1 MNDPIGG
8 FLGID
13 ACYSS
18 ISEHCLRVDIERV
31 LQWIITKTETVSTA
45 VICSKPR
52 DGVFP
57 LVKLPPGSGLI
68 SRSDRRIQWT
78 DKDSLIIRRII
89 FITDPMEY
97 PRGIPGVDCVVV
109 REPYQKWNI
118 HLLQDLVV
126 PCLLM
131 MDPSVPI
138 TVIMC
143 MSRREFMGRGLQM
156 NLATEI
162 EKRQKKAEL
171 QAEIKKR
178 RGFIIPEAEEKVYY
192 FASPYSHPSK
202 EVVVERYERVIL
214 AAWELI
220 TKKKYTLIE
229 PIAMSHEKATR
240 YEMPTD
246 FVFWGK
252 MDKLLISK
260 TDGVIVCMLEGWQ
273 ESKGVTQEIAFAK
286 ERGLPVFY
294 YCPTSS
300 KFVTKDEQ
308 STSE

>member
-1 MNDPIGG
+1 MGLDKCFTHITKCCQRTDVEQVIQWA
-8 FLGID
+8 ID
-13 ACYSS
+13 HPLKPSS
-18 ISEHCLRVDIERV
+18 IALVFC
-31 LQWIITKTETVSTA
+31 A
-45 VICSKPR
+45 PN

-57 LVKLPPGSGLI
+57 KYTLPKGSKVTE
-68 SRSDRRIQWT
+68 RSTDKVEWT
-78 DKDSLIIRRII
+78 DDACVNVRKLMFVTDPFRYPKGLCDVNCLIIKQPFVAHNRPL
-89 FITDPMEY
+89 FLDFGLPYLTMLAT
-97 PRGIPGVDCVVV
+97 
-109 REPYQKWNI
+109 EPEAKRQ
-118 HLLQDLVV
+118 LV
-126 PCLLM
+126 L
-131 MDPSVPI
+131 
-138 TVIMC
+138 C
-143 MSRREFMGRGLQM
+143 MSQREFMAIGLPM
-156 NLATEI
+156 
-162 EKRQKKAEL
+162 EL
-171 QAEIKKR
+171 QATIKKR
-178 RGFIIPEAEEKVYY
+178 RGDIIPEAEEKVYY
-192 FASPYSHPSK
+192 FASPYSHPSQ

-220 TKKKYTLIE
+220 TKKRYTLIE

-246 FVFWGK
+246 FAFWGK

-260 TDGVIVCMLEGWQ
+260 TDGVIVCMLDGWQ